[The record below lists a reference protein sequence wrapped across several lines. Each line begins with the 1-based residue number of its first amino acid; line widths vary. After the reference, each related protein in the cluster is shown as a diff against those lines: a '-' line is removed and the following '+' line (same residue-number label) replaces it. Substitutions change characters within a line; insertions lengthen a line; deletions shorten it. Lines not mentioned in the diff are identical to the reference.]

1 MTKDVPTHKHDWKIT
16 FEDYLTNQQK
26 QSSYVKTNQ
35 IFGGDFIL

>member
-1 MTKDVPTHKHDWKIT
+1 MTKDVPKHK
-16 FEDYLTNQQK
+16 DYLTNQQK